1 MTGKKSRFTDEEK
14 KYLLK
19 LARDS
24 IKAFMTDGKILAPK
38 TDNKKLKEDAGVFVT
53 LEEYGQLRGCIGYI
67 GAVQPL
73 YLAVRDNAINAAFED
88 PRFPAVTVDE
98 LDNIE
103 IEISVLTKPELIDAK
118 SPEEYLEKIRPGVD
132 GLILEYKGRSATYL
146 PQVWEQLPQKEEFLS
161 SLCNKA
167 GLPSSAW
174 KEKGAKIFKYVV
186 EAFKESEF
194 KIETLHN
201 KG

>member
-1 MTGKKSRFTDEEK
+1 MTHTQGRFTDEEK
-14 KYLLK
+14 KYLLA
-19 LARDS
+19 LAREA
-24 IKAFMTDGKILAPK
+24 IKVYLEEGNIIKPK
-38 TDNKKLKEDAGVFVT
+38 TDNIKLKEEAGVFVT

-73 YLAVRDNAINAAFED
+73 YLAVRDNAINAAFND
-88 PRFPAVTVDE
+88 PRFPPLEKHE

-103 IEISVLTKPELIDAK
+103 IEISVLTRPEKIDAM
-118 SPEEYLEKIRPGVD
+118 SPQEYLEKIRSGID
-132 GLILEYKGRSATYL
+132 GIIIEYMGHSATYL
-146 PQVWEQLPQKEEFLS
+146 PQVWEQLPDKEEFLG

-174 KEKGAKIFKYVV
+174 KEKEAKIFRYGV

-194 KIETLHN
+194 RKT
-201 KG
+201 